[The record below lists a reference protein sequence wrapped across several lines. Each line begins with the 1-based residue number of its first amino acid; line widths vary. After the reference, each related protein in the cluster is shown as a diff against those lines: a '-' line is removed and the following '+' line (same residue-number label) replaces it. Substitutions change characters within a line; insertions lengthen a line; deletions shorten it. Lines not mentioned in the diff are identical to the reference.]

1 VPVFDAISSIQLF
14 LSVFVDIYVLA
25 LILWVL
31 LTWFK
36 LPYSLRPVQRF
47 LDDVCQ
53 PYLGLWRRYVPL
65 RFGPIDLTPMVAIL
79 ALLLASRVVIAL
91 LGRLH

>member
-1 VPVFDAISSIQLF
+1 MLVFDAIDSIQLF
-14 LSVFVDIYVLA
+14 LSVFVDIYILA
-25 LILWVL
+25 LILWVI
-31 LTWFK
+31 LTWFR
-36 LPYSLRPVQRF
+36 LPYALSGVQRF

-65 RFGPIDLTPMVAIL
+65 RFGPVDLTPMIAIL

-91 LGRLH
+91 LARLH